1 MAYALDPLLKIRV
14 MREDRAG
21 AALTA
26 ARRATRAAEDAL
38 AARQRD
44 LDEYMLTK
52 DERRDRIYDAII
64 GRAVTR
70 DAIDLA
76 AEGVSRIDQEGVLKA
91 DNVKRAE
98 SDLAARRND
107 ESAARADFSL
117 ATRNR
122 MKIDELKAD
131 WAASEA
137 KESERRAETELED
150 FTVKKE
156 AI

>member
-122 MKIDELKAD
+122 MKIDELKTD
-131 WAASEA
+131 WAVSEA
-137 KESERRAETELED
+137 KEAERRAETELED
-150 FTVKKE
+150 FVVKKE
-156 AI
+156 EI